1 MAGEDRTAKD
11 TRERKEEDDR
21 WREETGTKRGQG
33 RKRAE
38 KSAKLIKNEYSFFRD
53 NRAGTEVKCKCDP

>member
-11 TRERKEEDDR
+11 TREGKEDDR

-33 RKRAE
+33 RKQAE

-53 NRAGTEVKCKCDP
+53 NRAGTKVCKCDP